1 MKVYKYGDNVDTD
14 VIIPARYLNAPDE
27 KSLASHCMEDIDTS
41 FASTVEP
48 GDIIV
53 AGANFGCGS
62 SREHAPLAIKAC
74 GVKCVIAPSFARIFY
89 RNAINIGFPILECA
103 EAAEGIQA
111 GDTVSVDFSTGVI
124 TDETTGKTYQAAPL
138 PAFVQGIVDNGERCG
153 EMNYKIA
160 LIRGDGIGPE
170 VVGEAVKVL
179 EAVGQKFGHSF
190 TYEEVLLGG
199 CATDAV
205 GKSYP
210 DGTAEKCRACD
221 AVLLGAVGGPKWGS
235 DKPAEQRPET
245 ALLAIR
251 KDLGL
256 YANLRPA
263 ALRPAMAD
271 ACPLKRETAE
281 KGIDLMMVRELTGG
295 IYFGQR
301 ERYDTPD
308 RGVECAD
315 RMAYSEQEIERI
327 GRRAFELAS
336 LRRKKVSS
344 VDKANVLETSRLW
357 RSVMHRLAEEYPDVQ
372 YEDVLVD
379 NCAMQLV
386 KDPGQFDVVVTENM
400 FGDILSDE
408 ASMVTGSIGLLPSAS
423 IGDTAPGLYEPIHGS
438 APDIAGQ
445 DKANPIATI
454 LSVAMMFRYSFHLAA
469 EADAVEAAVDAVLA
483 EGWRTPDIAGP
494 GVTPIGT
501 QKMGEL
507 ICRHIG

>member
-1 MKVYKYGDNVDTD
+1 
-14 VIIPARYLNAPDE
+14 
-27 KSLASHCMEDIDTS
+27 
-41 FASTVEP
+41 
-48 GDIIV
+48 
-53 AGANFGCGS
+53 
-62 SREHAPLAIKAC
+62 
-74 GVKCVIAPSFARIFY
+74 
-89 RNAINIGFPILECA
+89 
-103 EAAEGIQA
+103 
-111 GDTVSVDFSTGVI
+111 
-124 TDETTGKTYQAAPL
+124 
-138 PAFVQGIVDNGERCG
+138 
-153 EMNYKIA
+153 MNYKIA
-160 LIRGDGIGPE
+160 LIRGDCIGPE

-179 EAVGQKFGHSF
+179 DTVGKKFGHTF
-190 TYEEVLLGG
+190 TYEDVLLGG

-210 DGTAEKCRACD
+210 DGTAEKCKACD

-263 ALRPAMAD
+263 TLRPAMAD
-271 ACPLKRETAE
+271 ACPLKKETAE

-301 ERYDTPD
+301 EKYQTED
-308 RGVECAD
+308 RGMECAD
-315 RMAYSEQEIERI
+315 RMAYSEKEIERI
-327 GRRAFELAS
+327 GRRAFELAR

-357 RSVMHRLAEEYPDVQ
+357 RSVMHRLAEEYSDVA

-386 KDPGQFDVVVTENM
+386 RDPGQFDVVVTENM

-483 EGWRTPDIAGP
+483 EGWRTADIAEP

-501 QKMGEL
+501 KQMGTL
-507 ICRHIG
+507 ICQKI

>member
-1 MKVYKYGDNVDTD
+1 
-14 VIIPARYLNAPDE
+14 
-27 KSLASHCMEDIDTS
+27 
-41 FASTVEP
+41 
-48 GDIIV
+48 
-53 AGANFGCGS
+53 
-62 SREHAPLAIKAC
+62 
-74 GVKCVIAPSFARIFY
+74 
-89 RNAINIGFPILECA
+89 
-103 EAAEGIQA
+103 
-111 GDTVSVDFSTGVI
+111 
-124 TDETTGKTYQAAPL
+124 
-138 PAFVQGIVDNGERCG
+138 
-153 EMNYKIA
+153 MNYKIA

-271 ACPLKRETAE
+271 ACPLKKETAE

-372 YEDVLVD
+372 YEDVPVSYTHLTLPTNSLV
-379 NCAMQLV
+379 
-386 KDPGQFDVVVTENM
+386 
-400 FGDILSDE
+400 
-408 ASMVTGSIGLLPSAS
+408 
-423 IGDTAPGLYEPIHGS
+423 
-438 APDIAGQ
+438 
-445 DKANPIATI
+445 
-454 LSVAMMFRYSFHLAA
+454 
-469 EADAVEAAVDAVLA
+469 
-483 EGWRTPDIAGP
+483 
-494 GVTPIGT
+494 
-501 QKMGEL
+501 
-507 ICRHIG
+507 